1 MEILV
6 TVGALIVNK
15 SKLLNNR
22 FLLIKTNKWNGLW
35 GVPGGKV
42 NYKESLIDALKR
54 EIFEETNLNIYNIKF
69 INFFEAI
76 EDKNF
81 YKKNHMILFNYL
93 AFTKNIDIKLND
105 EIQDYIWV
113 NYKEYKLN
121 LSKKLIIPNTYTKEL
136 INIVFK
142 KYLKSKK

>member
-6 TVGALIVNK
+6 TVGALIINK
-15 SKLLNNR
+15 SKLLR
-22 FLLIKTNKWNGLW
+22 DKFLLIKTNKWNGLW

-42 NYKESLIDALKR
+42 NYKEKLIDALKR

-69 INFFEAI
+69 ITFFEAI
-76 EDKNF
+76 EDKSF

-93 AFTKNIDIKLND
+93 AFTKNTDIKLNN

-121 LSKKLIIPNTYTKEL
+121 VSKKLIIPNTYTKEL

-142 KYLKSKK
+142 KY